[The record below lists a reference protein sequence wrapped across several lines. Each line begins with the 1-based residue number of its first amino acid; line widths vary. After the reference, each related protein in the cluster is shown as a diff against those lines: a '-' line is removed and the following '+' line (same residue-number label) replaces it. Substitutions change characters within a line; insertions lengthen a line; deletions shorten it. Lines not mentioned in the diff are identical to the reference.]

1 MHLALVTT
9 LVAMLIALFLN
20 VSLVQAHAELVRA
33 NPAFDSEV
41 DQLPERIELWFTQ
54 ELAPGSTAT
63 VTGPD
68 GGRVDNDDAA
78 IDLFDPDR
86 SLLVLSMQAELQ
98 PGEYTVEWTT
108 VSGEDDDTETG
119 TFVFAFTPAATPIGS
134 PQASPA
140 ALASPSVEPTGT
152 LIPLSPPEDGEASRP
167 DTRAFIIAIA
177 AGAGAATLIYGF
189 WLIVKPR
196 NRPPSVPSPDSDP

>member
-1 MHLALVTT
+1 MRQTLVTT
-9 LVAMLIALFLN
+9 LLAVLIALLLN
-20 VSLVQAHAELVRA
+20 IDMVQAHAELVRA

-119 TFVFAFTPAATPIGS
+119 TFVFAFAPAATPIAS

-167 DTRAFIIAIA
+167 DTRAFMIAIA
-177 AGAGAATLIYGF
+177 VGAGAAALIYGF
-189 WLIVKPR
+189 WLLVKPR